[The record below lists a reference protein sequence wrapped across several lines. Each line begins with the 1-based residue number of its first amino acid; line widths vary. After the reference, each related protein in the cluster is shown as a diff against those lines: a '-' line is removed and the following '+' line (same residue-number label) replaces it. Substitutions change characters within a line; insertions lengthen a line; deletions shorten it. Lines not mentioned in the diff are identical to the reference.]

1 MKSRP
6 EEIVRRNVLSV
17 LLASILWVQS
27 ALSAEAEAAQAT
39 PTSNASAS
47 QKPALKEQVIQ
58 IPSGAQVEV
67 RLLNKERIRGRLGD
81 ISDEGITVQIA
92 QANRIET
99 RQVAFSDVKSVKE
112 VRKQRTALYVFLGV
126 AMTLGLLLGVGYAID
141 AARGGH

>member
-81 ISDEGITVQIA
+81 ISDEGITVLIA
-92 QANRIET
+92 QENRIET
-99 RQVAFSDVKSVKE
+99 RQVAFSDVKSIKE